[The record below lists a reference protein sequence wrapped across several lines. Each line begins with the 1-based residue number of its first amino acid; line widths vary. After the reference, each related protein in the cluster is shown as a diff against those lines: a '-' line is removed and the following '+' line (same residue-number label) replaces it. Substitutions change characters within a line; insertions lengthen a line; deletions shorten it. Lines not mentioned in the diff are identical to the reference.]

1 MLAGH
6 SKRSLDR
13 ASVSVSLRFVVA
25 YQANRQLDAL
35 GDPTRR
41 AIFERIAKGPLA
53 VVEIARTLPVSRPA
67 VSQHLRVLKDA
78 GLVADRAEG
87 TRRVYSI
94 DQAGLAAVREY
105 FDRFWDKALDA
116 FRRAAEETHAAQ
128 HRSRA
133 PNNNNKERK
142 R

>member
-1 MLAGH
+1 
-6 SKRSLDR
+6 
-13 ASVSVSLRFVVA
+13 VVTYLGA
-25 YQANRQLDAL
+25 QQLDAL

-41 AIFERIAKGPLA
+41 AIFERIAEGPLA

-67 VSQHLRVLKDA
+67 VSQHLKVLKDA

-94 DQAGLAAVREY
+94 DRAGLAAVREY
-105 FDRFWDKALDA
+105 FDRFWDTALDA
-116 FRRAAEETHAAQ
+116 FRQAAEETHAAE
-128 HRSRA
+128 RGKRA
-133 PNNNNKERK
+133 AKRNRKEKK

>member
-1 MLAGH
+1 MT
-6 SKRSLDR
+6 
-13 ASVSVSLRFVVA
+13 
-25 YQANRQLDAL
+25 YQSNAQLDAL

-67 VSQHLRVLKDA
+67 VSQHLKVLKDA
-78 GLVADRAEG
+78 GLVADRAKG

-94 DQAGLAAVREY
+94 DQAGLASIREY

-116 FRRAAEETHAAQ
+116 FRRVAEETHAAE
-128 HRSRA
+128 RA
-133 PNNNNKERK
+133 KRATKPNGKEKK

>member
-1 MLAGH
+1 M
-6 SKRSLDR
+6 
-13 ASVSVSLRFVVA
+13 A

>member
-1 MLAGH
+1 M
-6 SKRSLDR
+6 
-13 ASVSVSLRFVVA
+13 VT
-25 YQANRQLDAL
+25 YQAGAQLDAL

-41 AIFERIAKGPLA
+41 AIFERIARGPLA
-53 VVEIARTLPVSRPA
+53 VVEISRTLPISRPA
-67 VSQHLRVLKDA
+67 VSQHLKVLKDA

-105 FDRFWDKALDA
+105 FDRFWDKALGA
-116 FRRAAEETHAAQ
+116 FRRAAEETHAAE
-128 HRSRA
+128 RGKRA
-133 PNNNNKERK
+133 TKQNGKEKK